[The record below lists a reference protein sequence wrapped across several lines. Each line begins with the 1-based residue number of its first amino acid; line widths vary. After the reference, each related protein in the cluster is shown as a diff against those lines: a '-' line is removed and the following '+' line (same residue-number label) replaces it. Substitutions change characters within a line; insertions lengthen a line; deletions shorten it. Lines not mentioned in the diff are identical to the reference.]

1 MKIIIIL
8 RNKELVL
15 NKETTVKRAMEILEV
30 SPEAYLAVRDGNLL
44 TEDEHLLDGDVVQLV
59 SVISGG

>member
-8 RNKELVL
+8 RNKEFVL
-15 NKETTVKRAMEILEV
+15 SKETTVKRAMEILNV
-30 SPEAYLAVRDGNLL
+30 SAEAHLAVRDGGLL
-44 TEDEHLLDGDVVQLV
+44 TEDELLHDGDVIQLV

>member
-8 RNKELVL
+8 RNKEFVL
-15 NKETTVKRAMEILEV
+15 SKETTVKRAMEILNV
-30 SPEAYLAVRDGNLL
+30 SAEAHLAVRDGSLL
-44 TEDEHLLDGDVVQLV
+44 TEDELLHDGDVIQLV